1 MSSYPTDPTDNTP
14 TPRGTL
20 PLGGANETPRLPDT
34 ERTPSGRA
42 PSDRFPSERTP
53 VDRTPTERAPVTER
67 MHSAEREKVATADT
81 FIADS
86 TVYAGGRSPS
96 SPSGPGMPQTIDLA
110 SPDSGPDPGTLTREH
125 EGRYR
130 IVDEIGRGGIGRVLL
145 ALDEHMGREVAIKE
159 LLPQYLDSGSS
170 DPITSRSQSEL
181 RFLTEA
187 RITGNLE
194 HPGIVPVYELGQRSD
209 GTVYYVMKLVRGQTL
224 QHALKHQDLRG
235 RLNLVPRYIEVC
247 NAIAFAH
254 SHGVIHRDLKPDNI
268 MLGEFGET
276 LVLDWGL
283 AKIKDQ
289 KDLRGSE
296 IAGFINRLRENRI
309 SETAMGVPMGTPQ
322 YMPPEQALGDVANI
336 DEASDVY
343 TLGAILYE
351 ILTGRPP
358 HQEKTP
364 MQTILAVLDKPIEPP
379 QTVEPECPPEL
390 AAIAMRALSTN
401 KQDRY
406 ASAAELV
413 EEVERFQQGRLV
425 RTYRYSNMELARR
438 WIQRHRKLML
448 LILLVLFAV
457 GGSWWYRG
465 YADSLRSARQE
476 QQRRQNVTAR
486 VDKIVEEVSR
496 GSKGERWI
504 DIYTFKLIALKE
516 RIVEQK
522 LIALLEN
529 PSIDVR
535 RLAARALGGM
545 NSARA
550 VGPLMSRLN
559 EHAETDESVLI
570 EIINALGIIGDTRA
584 NDAILSTRKRFGQ
597 YSAVWNQT
605 SLAYKMI
612 PQGPPVAGK
621 SAADFHQLGLSL
633 ENKEQYEEARQAY
646 LQALEKDPDY
656 YKTHNNL
663 GNLYKRLRMYD
674 KADFHLTR
682 AVELEPGS
690 YSALNNRGLLYTE
703 MDKYEKALIDFNKSL
718 QLKADN
724 PSALNN
730 RGSLYSQMGNYKAA
744 LADYEKAVTLQPKN
758 VRYRNNAGVIAMYN
772 NDFSGAEEAFR
783 KAIELDQG
791 FHPARLSLVRLKY
804 IQKNYRDAII
814 EVNLILDQDPNFF
827 PALAWK
833 IRLLL
838 TENRREEAEAVLQH
852 LRTMPKIENYE
863 AEIYEAM
870 SWHFYL
876 GDLEKSSAMLSDV
889 LAKDLPVQLRKEYF
903 LLYVPV
909 RILLGDRE
917 SWKQELERLIALGG
931 SGWNDSLLRMLAGE
945 VSREEIRLKAINKQR
960 LLSYHMVTGVMSEME
975 GKVEEAQDAYRRAI
989 ECVHVEQY
997 DWLIAYDGVRRFEGM
1012 SKRITGAMLTPLRVA
1027 GLGPAGARMPP
1038 MSPAPAGTPKPPRS
1052 TQPTPP
1058 GGMNP

>member
-1 MSSYPTDPTDNTP
+1 MSSFPTDPNDKSP

-20 PLGGANETPRLPDT
+20 PLGGPVT
-34 ERTPSGRA
+34 EPPPVKEYSPTTENA
-42 PSDRFPSERTP
+42 PI
-53 VDRTPTERAPVTER
+53 TER
-67 MHSAEREKVATADT
+67 MHSAEREQVATADT

-86 TVYAGGRSPS
+86 AAYLGGRTPS
-96 SPSGPGMPQTIDLA
+96 RPSAPGEPATLESSEQAQGRDPGM
-110 SPDSGPDPGTLTREH
+110 LTREH

-130 IVDEIGRGGIGRVLL
+130 VVDEIGRGGIGRVLL

-159 LLPQYLDSGSS
+159 LLPQFLDSGSS
-170 DPITSRSQSEL
+170 DPITNRSQSEL

-224 QHALKHQDLRG
+224 QSALKNQDLRG

-289 KDLRGSE
+289 RDLRGSE
-296 IAGFINRLRENRI
+296 IAGFINRLRENSI

-364 MQTILAVLDKPIEPP
+364 MQTILAVLDKPIIVP

-390 AAIAMRALSTN
+390 AAIAMRALSMD
-401 KQDRY
+401 KAQRY

-425 RTYRYSNMELARR
+425 RTYRYSTWELARR
-438 WIQRHRKLML
+438 WILRHRKLML
-448 LILLVLFAV
+448 LGLLILVAV

-465 YADSLRSARQE
+465 YADARRSARKE
-476 QQRRQNVTAR
+476 QQRIEAVLNR
-486 VDKIVEEVSR
+486 VDKIVEEVRR

-516 RIVEQK
+516 RMVEQK
-522 LIALLEN
+522 LMDLLQD

-545 NSARA
+545 NSGRS
-550 VGPLMSRLN
+550 VRPLMARLTD
-559 EHAETDESVLI
+559 HSETDESVLI

-584 NDAILSTRKRFGQ
+584 NDVILSTRRRFGQ

-612 PQGPPVAGK
+612 PQGTPVAGK
-621 SAADFHQLGLSL
+621 SADDFHQLGVSL
-633 ENKEQYEEARQAY
+633 ENKEKYEEARAAY
-646 LQALEKDPDY
+646 LQALERDPDY

-663 GNLYKRLRMYD
+663 GNLYKRQRMYD
-674 KADFHLTR
+674 RADFHLTR
-682 AVELEPGS
+682 AVELDSGS
-690 YSALNNRGLLYTE
+690 SSALNNRGLLYRE
-703 MDKYEKALIDFNKSL
+703 MDQYEKALIDFNKAL
-718 QLKADN
+718 QLKAN
-724 PSALNN
+724 YPSALNN
-730 RGSLYSQMGNYKAA
+730 RGTLYIQMGNYKAA
-744 LADYEKAVTLQPKN
+744 LSDFEKAVALQPKN
-758 VRYRNNAGVIAMYN
+758 VRYQNNVGEIAMYN
-772 NDFSGAEEAFR
+772 NDFSGAEAAFR
-783 KAIELDQG
+783 KAIAIDPGYHQ
-791 FHPARLSLVRLKY
+791 ARMSLVRLKF
-804 IQKNYRDAII
+804 IQKNYADALI
-814 EVNLILDQDPNFF
+814 ETNLVLDLDPNYFS
-827 PALAWK
+827 ALAWK

-838 TENRREEAEAVLQH
+838 TENRRSDAEVVLQH
-852 LRTMPKIENYE
+852 LKTIPKIENYGV
-863 AEIYEAM
+863 EIYEAIN
-870 SWHFYL
+870 WHFYL
-876 GDLEKSSAMLSDV
+876 GDLEKASAILTEV
-889 LAKDLPVQLRKEYF
+889 LAKELPVEPRKEYF
-903 LLYVPV
+903 LLYIPI
-909 RILLGDRE
+909 RIQLGDRE
-917 SWKQELERLIALGG
+917 SWKKELQRLVALGG
-931 SGWNDSLLRMLAGE
+931 TSWYDGILRMIAGE
-945 VSREEIRLKAINKQR
+945 VSREEVRLKAINKLR
-960 LLSYHMVTGVMSEME
+960 LLSYYMATGVLSEME
-975 GKVEEAQDAYRRAI
+975 GRVEEAVDAYRRAVD
-989 ECVHVEQY
+989 CVHIEQY
-997 DWLIAYDGVRRFEGM
+997 DWMIAYDGVRRFEGVGN
-1012 SKRITGAMLTPLRVA
+1012 RITGAMLTPLKLV
-1027 GLGPAGARMPP
+1027 GLTPPGPRTGP
-1038 MSPAPAGTPKPPRS
+1038 MNPAPAPRPA
-1052 TQPTPP
+1052 PTPVDM